1 MKTIGVVVHDG
12 KDTAVDAAA
21 ELIERCRAFDV
32 EARRVSSATDLRE
45 VEALIGVGGDGTVLR
60 AAELALD
67 ADVPLAGINV
77 GRVGYLAEF
86 AVDEIDSLAAGLA
99 AGELLVV
106 ERMTAAV
113 QHGERR
119 VLAVND
125 VVVEKVVTQRMVEIG
140 VSINGNEFVGYR
152 TDGIIVATPVG
163 STAYSLSSGGPVLD
177 PTLEAFVITPVAP
190 HSLLSR
196 SIVVSAESEIRLDV
210 VGDRPARINV
220 DGREISEVPP
230 GDTVRVT
237 SGDRPVRFLTLGH
250 HPFPQAV
257 RHQFGLEHA

>member
-1 MKTIGVVVHDG
+1 MNTIGVVVHDDRG
-12 KDTAVDAAA
+12 SAREAAA
-21 ELIERCRAFDV
+21 ALMERCEATGV
-32 EARRVSSATDLRE
+32 EARQVSTTDDVTG

-60 AAELALD
+60 AAALAL
-67 ADVPLAGINV
+67 ARGVPLAGVNV

-86 AVDEIDSLAAGLA
+86 AVEEIGSLAAGLA
-99 AGELLVV
+99 DDSLLIV

-113 QHGERR
+113 EHGEHAA
-119 VLAVND
+119 LAVND
-125 VVVEKVVTQRMVEIG
+125 VVVEKVVTQRMVEIA
-140 VSINGNEFVGYR
+140 VAINGHEFAGYR

-196 SIVVSAESEIRLDV
+196 SIVVSADSEIKLDV

-220 DGREISEVPP
+220 DGRELSEVAP
-230 GDTVRVT
+230 GESVAVT
-237 SGDRPVRFLTLGH
+237 AGGHPVRFLTLGR